1 MFTKIDKVKL
11 DNYFNELA
19 KIYKKKSHGYIFE
32 FILVGGASIL
42 VNYDFRDV
50 TNDIDAYY
58 LPSADIKDAIKIVSE
73 KFNIDSKW
81 INNDFQKTKSYSN
94 KLSEFSTFYKSYKEI
109 ICVRTI
115 KDEYLIAMKLMSG
128 RVYKNDISDIVGII
142 NCSRKSGN
150 DITYEIINKA
160 VIDLYGSWNDI
171 SLDLQSTLKSILT
184 SKELDKLYSDT
195 INEEIKSRQLL
206 LDFNEKY
213 EGAIKEANI
222 DDILKLLNKK
232 NNSFHINNHY
242 KRHTFVCLS
251 YGKIIHFMV

>member
-42 VNYDFRDV
+42 VNYNFRDV

-73 KFNIDSKW
+73 KFGIDSKW

-109 ICVRTI
+109 INVRTI

-128 RVYKNDISDIVGII
+128 RIYKNDISDIIGII
-142 NCSRKSGN
+142 ISNKKNGK
-150 DITYEIINKA
+150 DFTYDMIDKA
-160 VIDLYGSWNDI
+160 IKNLYGSWDGVDKDI
-171 SLDLQSTLKSILT
+171 IKILDDILSTNNLEELYNKTISEEQNSRQSLIEFDEK
-184 SKELDKLYSDT
+184 YNNA
-195 INEEIKSRQLL
+195 INEA
-206 LDFNEKY
+206 NV
-213 EGAIKEANI
+213 KE
-222 DDILKLLNKK
+222 ILKLLKK
-232 NNSFHINNHY
+232 N
-242 KRHTFVCLS
+242 
-251 YGKIIHFMV
+251 GK

>member
-32 FILVGGASIL
+32 FILVGEASIL
-42 VNYDFRDV
+42 VNYNFRDV

-73 KFNIDSKW
+73 KFGIDSKW

-109 ICVRTI
+109 INVRTI

-128 RVYKNDISDIVGII
+128 RIYKNDISDIIGII
-142 NCSRKSGN
+142 ISNKNNGKDVTYDMIDKSIKN
-150 DITYEIINKA
+150 
-160 VIDLYGSWNDI
+160 LYGSWDGVDKDI
-171 SLDLQSTLKSILT
+171 IKILDDILSTNNLEELYNKTISEEQNSRQSLIEFDEK
-184 SKELDKLYSDT
+184 YNNA
-195 INEEIKSRQLL
+195 INEA
-206 LDFNEKY
+206 NV
-213 EGAIKEANI
+213 KE
-222 DDILKLLNKK
+222 ILKLLKK
-232 NNSFHINNHY
+232 KS
-242 KRHTFVCLS
+242 
-251 YGKIIHFMV
+251 

>member
-42 VNYDFRDV
+42 VNYNFRDV

-73 KFNIDSKW
+73 KFGIDSKW

-109 ICVRTI
+109 INVRTI

-128 RVYKNDISDIVGII
+128 RIYKNDISDIIGII
-142 NCSRKSGN
+142 ISNKNNGKDVTYDMIDKSIKN
-150 DITYEIINKA
+150 
-160 VIDLYGSWNDI
+160 LYGSWDGVDKDI
-171 SLDLQSTLKSILT
+171 IKILDDILSTNNLEELYNKTISEEQNSRQSLI
-184 SKELDKLYSDT
+184 EFDKKYNNA
-195 INEEIKSRQLL
+195 INEA
-206 LDFNEKY
+206 NV
-213 EGAIKEANI
+213 KE
-222 DDILKLLNKK
+222 ILKLLKK
-232 NNSFHINNHY
+232 NAN
-242 KRHTFVCLS
+242 K
-251 YGKIIHFMV
+251 

>member
-1 MFTKIDKVKL
+1 MFTKIDKIKL

-19 KIYKKKSHGYIFE
+19 KIYKKKAHGYIFE

-81 INNDFQKTKSYSN
+81 INNDFKKTKSYSN

-109 ICVRTI
+109 ISVRTI

-128 RVYKNDISDIVGII
+128 RIYKNDISDIIGII
-142 NCSRKSGN
+142 ISNKNNGKN
-150 DITYEIINKA
+150 VTYDMIDKA
-160 VIDLYGSWNDI
+160 IKNLYGNWDGVDKDI
-171 SLDLQSTLKSILT
+171 IKILDDILSTNNLEELYNKTISEEQNSRQSLIEFDEK
-184 SKELDKLYSDT
+184 YNNA
-195 INEEIKSRQLL
+195 INEA
-206 LDFNEKY
+206 NV
-213 EGAIKEANI
+213 KE
-222 DDILKLLNKK
+222 ILKLLKK
-232 NNSFHINNHY
+232 
-242 KRHTFVCLS
+242 KQE
-251 YGKIIHFMV
+251 K

>member
-42 VNYDFRDV
+42 VNYNFRDV

-73 KFNIDSKW
+73 KFSIDSKW

-109 ICVRTI
+109 INVRTI

-128 RVYKNDISDIVGII
+128 RIYKNDISDIIGII
-142 NCSRKSGN
+142 ISNKKNGK
-150 DITYEIINKA
+150 DVTYDMIDKA
-160 VIDLYGSWNDI
+160 IKNLYGSWDGVDKDI
-171 SLDLQSTLKSILT
+171 IKILDDILSTNNLEELYNKTISEEQNSRQSLI
-184 SKELDKLYSDT
+184 EFDKKYNNA
-195 INEEIKSRQLL
+195 INEA
-206 LDFNEKY
+206 NV
-213 EGAIKEANI
+213 KE
-222 DDILKLLNKK
+222 ILKLLKK
-232 NNSFHINNHY
+232 N
-242 KRHTFVCLS
+242 
-251 YGKIIHFMV
+251 GK

>member
-1 MFTKIDKVKL
+1 MWIMFTKIDKVKL

-42 VNYDFRDV
+42 VNYNFRDV

-73 KFNIDSKW
+73 KFGIDSKW

-109 ICVRTI
+109 INVRTI

-128 RVYKNDISDIVGII
+128 RIYKNDISDIIGII
-142 NCSRKSGN
+142 ISNKNNGKDVTYDMIDKSIKN
-150 DITYEIINKA
+150 
-160 VIDLYGSWNDI
+160 LYGSWDGVDKDI
-171 SLDLQSTLKSILT
+171 IKILDDILSTNNLEELYNKTISEEQNSRQSLIEFDEK
-184 SKELDKLYSDT
+184 YNNA
-195 INEEIKSRQLL
+195 INEA
-206 LDFNEKY
+206 NV
-213 EGAIKEANI
+213 KE
-222 DDILKLLNKK
+222 ILKLLKK
-232 NNSFHINNHY
+232 NAN
-242 KRHTFVCLS
+242 K
-251 YGKIIHFMV
+251 

>member
-42 VNYDFRDV
+42 VNYNFRDV

-73 KFNIDSKW
+73 KFGIDSKW

-109 ICVRTI
+109 INVRTI

-128 RVYKNDISDIVGII
+128 RIYKNDISDIIGII
-142 NCSRKSGN
+142 ISNKKNGK
-150 DITYEIINKA
+150 DFTYDMIDKA
-160 VIDLYGSWNDI
+160 IKNLYGSWDGVDKDI
-171 SLDLQSTLKSILT
+171 IKILDDILSTNNLEELYNKTISEEQNSRQSLIEFDEK
-184 SKELDKLYSDT
+184 YNNA
-195 INEEIKSRQLL
+195 INEA
-206 LDFNEKY
+206 NV
-213 EGAIKEANI
+213 KE
-222 DDILKLLNKK
+222 ILKLLKK
-232 NNSFHINNHY
+232 NAN
-242 KRHTFVCLS
+242 K
-251 YGKIIHFMV
+251 

>member
-58 LPSADIKDAIKIVSE
+58 LPSADIKDAIKIVSQ
-73 KFNIDSKW
+73 KFGIDSKW

-109 ICVRTI
+109 INVRTI

-128 RVYKNDISDIVGII
+128 RIYKNDISDIIGII
-142 NCSRKSGN
+142 ISNKNNGKDVTY
-150 DITYEIINKA
+150 DIIDKA
-160 VIDLYGSWNDI
+160 IKNLYGSWDGVDKDI
-171 SLDLQSTLKSILT
+171 IKILDDILSTNNLEELYNRTISEEQNSRQSLIEFDEK
-184 SKELDKLYSDT
+184 YNNA
-195 INEEIKSRQLL
+195 INEA
-206 LDFNEKY
+206 NV
-213 EGAIKEANI
+213 KE
-222 DDILKLLNKK
+222 ILKLLKK
-232 NNSFHINNHY
+232 NAN
-242 KRHTFVCLS
+242 K
-251 YGKIIHFMV
+251 

>member
-42 VNYDFRDV
+42 VNYNFRDV

-73 KFNIDSKW
+73 KFSIDSKW

-109 ICVRTI
+109 INVRTI

-128 RVYKNDISDIVGII
+128 RIYKNDISDIIGII
-142 NCSRKSGN
+142 ISNKNNGKN
-150 DITYEIINKA
+150 VTYDMIDKA
-160 VIDLYGSWNDI
+160 IKNLYGNWDGVDKDI
-171 SLDLQSTLKSILT
+171 IKILDDVLSSNNL
-184 SKELDKLYSDT
+184 EELYSKTISEEQNSRQSLLEFDEKYNNA
-195 INEEIKSRQLL
+195 INEA
-206 LDFNEKY
+206 NV
-213 EGAIKEANI
+213 KE
-222 DDILKLLNKK
+222 ILKLLKK
-232 NNSFHINNHY
+232 
-242 KRHTFVCLS
+242 KQE
-251 YGKIIHFMV
+251 K

>member
-42 VNYDFRDV
+42 VNYNFRDV

-73 KFNIDSKW
+73 KFGIDSKW

-109 ICVRTI
+109 INVRTI

-128 RVYKNDISDIVGII
+128 RIYKNDISDIIGII
-142 NCSRKSGN
+142 ISNKNNGKDVTYDMIDKSIKN
-150 DITYEIINKA
+150 
-160 VIDLYGSWNDI
+160 LYGSWDGVDKDI
-171 SLDLQSTLKSILT
+171 IKILDDILSTNNLEELYNKTISEEQNSRQSLIEFDEK
-184 SKELDKLYSDT
+184 YNNA
-195 INEEIKSRQLL
+195 INEA
-206 LDFNEKY
+206 NV
-213 EGAIKEANI
+213 KE
-222 DDILKLLNKK
+222 ILKLLKK
-232 NNSFHINNHY
+232 NAN
-242 KRHTFVCLS
+242 K
-251 YGKIIHFMV
+251 

>member
-58 LPSADIKDAIKIVSE
+58 LPSADIKDAIKIVSQ
-73 KFNIDSKW
+73 KFGIDSKW

-109 ICVRTI
+109 INVRTI

-128 RVYKNDISDIVGII
+128 RIYKNDISDIIGII
-142 NCSRKSGN
+142 ISNKNNGKDVTY
-150 DITYEIINKA
+150 DIIDKA
-160 VIDLYGSWNDI
+160 IKNLYGSWDGVDKDI
-171 SLDLQSTLKSILT
+171 IKILDDILSTNNLEELYNRTISEEQNSRQSLIEFDEK
-184 SKELDKLYSDT
+184 YNNA
-195 INEEIKSRQLL
+195 INEA
-206 LDFNEKY
+206 NV
-213 EGAIKEANI
+213 KE
-222 DDILKLLNKK
+222 ILKLLKK
-232 NNSFHINNHY
+232 
-242 KRHTFVCLS
+242 KQE
-251 YGKIIHFMV
+251 K